1 MTTSPDTS
9 LATGSRLP
17 LLALLAANVV
27 SQIGNS
33 LTHVAVIWFTLQ
45 TTSSASMTGIT
56 ALFMALPFTIAGV
69 FGSAVVDRFGYK
81 PVSVASDLL
90 SGAAVAAIPLLH
102 GTVGLAFWQLLAL
115 VFLGAV
121 LDAPGEAARR
131 SLIPD
136 LAKLGGIRLE
146 RVNGANESAG
156 RIALLLGPPLA
167 GFLIAVLGPS
177 NVLLVDAATF
187 AASAGLVALA
197 VPGSL
202 GGRDRGLPAGRY
214 VDDLVAGLRFVRGD
228 RLVRSLMLT
237 LGVAY
242 AIGTA
247 LIAVVMPIYAD
258 QRFGSAADLGA
269 AIAGFGGGTLAGS
282 LAYGAIGHRFPR
294 RALFGGALL
303 LAGIPFWILAA
314 TPPLA
319 ATIGALAFRGLA
331 FGPVNPLAA
340 TLYQERTPVELRGR
354 VFGTTAAFGA
364 ATVAVGMALAG
375 FLVEIIG
382 LQATLLGM
390 AASYLAIGASIFLNP
405 AFKSL
410 EPESI
415 TKADM

>member
-1 MTTSPDTS
+1 MTTLPDTS

-17 LLALLAANVV
+17 LLALLAANVI

-45 TTSSASMTGIT
+45 TTSSTSMAGIT

-69 FGSAVVDRFGYK
+69 FGGAVVDRFGYK

-102 GTVGLAFWQLLAL
+102 ATVGLFWQLLAL

-136 LAKLGGIRLE
+136 LAKLGGVRLE

-156 RIALLLGPPLA
+156 RVALLLGPPLA
-167 GFLIAVLGPS
+167 GFLIAVLGSS
-177 NVLLVDAATF
+177 NVLLVDAITF
-187 AASAGLVALA
+187 AASAGLVTLA
-197 VPGSL
+197 VPGAI
-202 GGRDRGLPAGRY
+202 GGQDGELPAGRY
-214 VDDLVAGLRFVRGD
+214 VDDFVAGLRFIRGD
-228 RLVRSLMLT
+228 RLVCSLMLT

-258 QRFGSAADLGA
+258 KLFGSAADLGA
-269 AIAGFGGGTLAGS
+269 AVAGFGGTLAGS

-331 FGPVNPLAA
+331 FGPVNPLVA
-340 TLYQERTPVELRGR
+340 TLYQERTPIEMRGR
-354 VFGTTAAFGA
+354 VFGTVAAFGA
-364 ATVAVGMALAG
+364 ATVAVGMALSG

-382 LQATLLGM
+382 LRATLLGM
-390 AASYLAIGASIFLNP
+390 AVSYLAIGASIFLNP